1 MVRRARGDGE
11 VREYGSGSG
20 DAPRTVR
27 RSRTAWW
34 AASTRSAAAR
44 ARGYDEESP
53 AYATAHAAVARRTS
67 ASVARLGTRAHAQ
80 GEVPARAGLV
90 GEVAALVGEA
100 PGGAAMGAYACARAR
115 GHGDDISARRSPT
128 VVAHEARARG
138 VLVGAARSAPPAR
151 AASRTT
157 STPPSRPNLGRFE
170 RASTPRLLGHV
181 RDATSNRR
189 PPPSQDARGSGECPP
204 QNSSRTWFDKNFR
217 ASTSPSGVHPRRR
230 RRPAHRVRS
239 SRCASLHV
247 DLRVYG
253 GGKKSR
259 RRRSPGLSFPLVPS
273 RCLERRLPIL
283 ASSRLSP
290 LASFTFA
297 PRPTPLTAHRPAG
310 GGGRRGTWT
319 R

>member
-1 MVRRARGDGE
+1 MREGGEGYRVGWGESE

-44 ARGYDEESP
+44 ARGCEEESP

-90 GEVAALVGEA
+90 KEVAALVGEA

-115 GHGDDISARRSPT
+115 GHGDDITARRSPS

-157 STPPSRPNLGRFE
+157 STPPSRPILGRFE

-181 RDATSNRR
+181 RDATSTRR
-189 PPPSQDARGSGECPP
+189 PPPSHDARRSAECRPE
-204 QNSSRTWFDKNFR
+204 NSSRTWFDRSVSDKLPR
-217 ASTSPSGVHPRRR
+217 QHTLLSGVHPRRC

-259 RRRSPGLSFPLVPS
+259 RRRSPGLSFPLVP
-273 RCLERRLPIL
+273 
-283 ASSRLSP
+283 
-290 LASFTFA
+290 
-297 PRPTPLTAHRPAG
+297 
-310 GGGRRGTWT
+310 
-319 R
+319 